1 MNFIKIILEPLIEE
15 INGKKIIAVNDATYA
30 VAKRKPEKIQA
41 CWDSNPDLCDNGA
54 ALVSG
59 VSIFSMNSR

>member
-1 MNFIKIILEPLIEE
+1 MYEFYKILLELLNEE

-41 CWDSNPDLCDNGA
+41 
-54 ALVSG
+54 
-59 VSIFSMNSR
+59 

>member
-54 ALVSG
+54 ALVCG